1 MIEPALEGCFQ
12 GGFFLCKAGDLM
24 DAMDILGALLGKK
37 SSSGGMGGRILKD
50 MLGGGQTRSPQP
62 PKSNNSQRGTS
73 RSADRS
79 RSTGRPQ
86 SIGEAAHSLEELL
99 GVSHDHH
106 QHRRRAPTDAR
117 SETPSLEPHS
127 KPAPQSQPAPSWT
140 QSQKETLDDQ
150 AKVLIRAM
158 VSAARSDGQITQDEQ
173 DSIVKQLKHVG
184 DAEIQFLREEFSRP
198 IDVRELAWSIPQGME
213 EQAYQISLIA
223 IDLDEKKEAE
233 YLADLAHGLRISPS
247 RCNAIHQ
254 RLGAPVIFRA

>member
-1 MIEPALEGCFQ
+1 
-12 GGFFLCKAGDLM
+12 M

-62 PKSNNSQRGTS
+62 PQPPKSNNPQLGTS

-99 GVSHDHH
+99 GVSNDHH

-117 SETPSLEPHS
+117 SETPSLEPQS
-127 KPAPQSQPAPSWT
+127 KPAPSWAP
-140 QSQKETLDDQ
+140 SQKESLDDQ

-158 VSAARSDGQITQDEQ
+158 VSAAKSDGQITQDEQ

-184 DAEIQFLREEFSRP
+184 EAEIQFLRAEFSRP
-198 IDVRELAWSIPQGME
+198 VDVRELAWSIPQGME